1 MPIDLDAFK
10 PAYKKWVEE
19 SLPDYRA
26 GNMKEIV
33 KKYPFMAPD
42 DIPWTAY
49 HGQPTNQTFALVTSG
64 GFYLKDSQLPFDTE
78 SIHGDTSFRE
88 IPKTVRQQDI
98 GIAHAHYDHS
108 LTEQDINIVFPI
120 QRFVE
125 LENEGIIGKLADT
138 HYSFSYVNDVVSLV
152 TETVPKFISLIK
164 AAGVNVLFLVPV

>member
-49 HGQPTNQTFALVTSG
+49 HDQPTNQTFALVTSG
-64 GFYLKDSQLPFDTE
+64 GFYLKDSQP
-78 SIHGDTSFRE
+78 
-88 IPKTVRQQDI
+88 P
-98 GIAHAHYDHS
+98 
-108 LTEQDINIVFPI
+108 
-120 QRFVE
+120 
-125 LENEGIIGKLADT
+125 
-138 HYSFSYVNDVVSLV
+138 
-152 TETVPKFISLIK
+152 
-164 AAGVNVLFLVPV
+164 

>member
-1 MPIDLDAFK
+1 MPMDLDAFK

-33 KKYPFMAPD
+33 KKYPFITPD

-49 HGQPTNQTFALVTSG
+49 NGQPSNKTFALVTSG
-64 GFYLKDSQLPFDTE
+64 GLYLKDSQPPFDTE

-88 IPKTVRQQDI
+88 IPKTVSQQDI
-98 GIAHAHYDHS
+98 DIAHLHYDHS
-108 LTEQDINIVFPI
+108 LAEQDMNIVFPI
-120 QRFVE
+120 HRMVE
-125 LENEGIIGKLADT
+125 LENEGIIGKLVDT
-138 HYSFSYVNDVVSLV
+138 NYSFSYVNDAVSLV

-164 AAGVNVLFLVPV
+164 AAGVDVVFLVPV